1 VSEPSHPWVPGV
13 ANLFTQEFFEMGRER
28 LSEQGVF
35 VQWLQI
41 YQLSTD
47 SLRSVLA
54 TYQKV
59 FPHVLVFR
67 VGGAG
72 KGKDLILVGSNQ
84 PLSLDLLTQRLA
96 DERIAKELSRVNLR
110 SDADVRGWFVC
121 DETKLGP
128 AVQGAQINTDDNMHI
143 ETTVPREAFKPL
155 MQENA
160 EWLDR
165 LRS

>member
-1 VSEPSHPWVPGV
+1 
-13 ANLFTQEFFEMGRER
+13 
-28 LSEQGVF
+28 
-35 VQWLQI
+35 
-41 YQLSTD
+41 
-47 SLRSVLA
+47 
-54 TYQKV
+54 
-59 FPHVLVFR
+59 
-67 VGGAG
+67 
-72 KGKDLILVGSNQ
+72 
-84 PLSLDLLTQRLA
+84 LSLDLLAQRLA

-110 SDADVRGWFVC
+110 SEADVRGWFVC

-155 MQENA
+155 MQRNA

>member
-1 VSEPSHPWVPGV
+1 
-13 ANLFTQEFFEMGRER
+13 M
-28 LSEQGVF
+28 
-35 VQWLQI
+35 
-41 YQLSTD
+41 
-47 SLRSVLA
+47 
-54 TYQKV
+54 
-59 FPHVLVFR
+59 LVFR

-96 DERIAKELSRVNLR
+96 DERIAKELSRVNLG
-110 SDADVRGWFVC
+110 SEADVRAWFVC

-143 ETTVPREAFKPL
+143 ETTVPREAFMPL
-155 MQENA
+155 MQRNA

-165 LRS
+165 LRL

>member
-1 VSEPSHPWVPGV
+1 MV
-13 ANLFTQEFFEMGRER
+13 TD
-28 LSEQGVF
+28 
-35 VQWLQI
+35 
-41 YQLSTD
+41 LSTLNGKSAICFGD
-47 SLRSVLA
+47 IP
-54 TYQKV
+54 KV

-96 DERIAKELSRVNLR
+96 DERIAKELRVNLR
-110 SDADVRGWFVC
+110 KSRCAGWFVC

-143 ETTVPREAFKPL
+143 ETTVRVKL
-155 MQENA
+155 SS
-160 EWLDR
+160 R
-165 LRS
+165 

>member
-1 VSEPSHPWVPGV
+1 M
-13 ANLFTQEFFEMGRER
+13 NR
-28 LSEQGVF
+28 
-35 VQWLQI
+35 
-41 YQLSTD
+41 
-47 SLRSVLA
+47 LRSVVTDLSAVNGQSALCFA

-59 FPHVLVFR
+59 FPHAR
-67 VGGAG
+67 VSCRWCRE
-72 KGKDLILVGSNQ
+72 GKDLILVGSNQ
-84 PLSLDLLTQRLA
+84 PLSLDLLAQRLA

-110 SDADVRGWFVC
+110 SEADVRGWFVC

-155 MQENA
+155 MQRNA